1 VWLIDARRWAGTKML
16 EEAYALLSPAEQA
29 RANRLRRP
37 LARIEFI
44 AGRAFLRQ
52 MLVACLAAGGSTED
66 CARQARLLPIEIER
80 WGKPRVSSSLCG
92 GEMLPAFNVAH
103 SQGLVLI
110 ALSQAGPVGVDL
122 EYVDPSVDAIEL
134 AETSFAGD
142 EAALVGRA
150 ATRAERLDL
159 FYSLWTSKEAIAK
172 ADGRGLQLAFSSFSA
187 AAAIVFERCPDCA
200 DRKREF
206 RVKAPGDRES
216 RAVTNF
222 FVRRLPIWGISEGNS
237 FRAALATTVPGLQ
250 IEMHRWPP
258 GAPSLGL
265 SA

>member
-1 VWLIDARRWAGTKML
+1 
-16 EEAYALLSPAEQA
+16 
-29 RANRLRRP
+29 
-37 LARIEFI
+37 
-44 AGRAFLRQ
+44 
-52 MLVACLAAGGSTED
+52 
-66 CARQARLLPIEIER
+66 
-80 WGKPRVSSSLCG
+80 
-92 GEMLPAFNVAH
+92 MLPAFNVAH

-172 ADGRGLQLAFSSFSA
+172 ADGRGLQLA
-187 AAAIVFERCPDCA
+187 DCA